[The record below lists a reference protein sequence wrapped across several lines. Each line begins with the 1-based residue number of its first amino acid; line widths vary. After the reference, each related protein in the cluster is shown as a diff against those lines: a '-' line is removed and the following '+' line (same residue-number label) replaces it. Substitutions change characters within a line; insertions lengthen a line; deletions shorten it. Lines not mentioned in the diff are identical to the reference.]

1 MLGGRIDRL
10 RTSLGLT
17 IEELAALSDLNK
29 NTVNRIVKG
38 VGKPHLETFFKLC
51 AALKVSPNEL
61 IDTTPETES
70 YRVIRRFDHTD
81 RRMEERPGLRLGFL
95 QDKLP
100 GGLLNCAIIEIST
113 EGEMKSH
120 PGEELL
126 YCLKGKVGIQIGN
139 LKEELDKSD
148 AILFYGTETH
158 RYFNADKT
166 NPISLALCIWTS
178 ESSEPKDFGL

>member
-17 IEELAALSDLNK
+17 IEQLAAKSDLNK

-51 AALKVSPNEL
+51 TALRVSPNEL
-61 IDTTPETES
+61 IDTTPVRES

-81 RRMEERPGLRLGFL
+81 RRMEDRGPGMRLGFL

-100 GGLLNCAIIEIST
+100 GGQLNCAIIEIST
-113 EGEMKSH
+113 KGRMQSH

-148 AILFYGTETH
+148 AILFYEPSPTATSTPT
-158 RYFNADKT
+158 KPT
-166 NPISLALCIWTS
+166 PSPSLSAS
-178 ESSEPKDFGL
+178 GHPKHGD